1 MYQQSYDESILLDND
16 CKRVLRRVSRQL
28 TIKEVE
34 EKLLDNTYKNNT
46 YHENNRKNNLNLYK
60 FVLNFLGCN

>member
-34 EKLLDNTYKNNT
+34 EKLLDIS
-46 YHENNRKNNLNLYK
+46 
-60 FVLNFLGCN
+60 